1 MGVKNDLTLPN
12 MRGFL
17 RKGLSALRDFAQS
30 TTSGQDNL
38 ALIDQLER
46 IEELTKKQMET
57 DSIFQLLSSATEELG
72 ELSVAVRHESGY
84 RDKVLKEPAFIEA
97 IDLMIC
103 AINMYFATGGKIADL
118 TLIME
123 SKLDKWE
130 RLC

>member
-1 MGVKNDLTLPN
+1 
-12 MRGFL
+12 
-17 RKGLSALRDFAQS
+17 
-30 TTSGQDNL
+30 
-38 ALIDQLER
+38 
-46 IEELTKKQMET
+46 MEM